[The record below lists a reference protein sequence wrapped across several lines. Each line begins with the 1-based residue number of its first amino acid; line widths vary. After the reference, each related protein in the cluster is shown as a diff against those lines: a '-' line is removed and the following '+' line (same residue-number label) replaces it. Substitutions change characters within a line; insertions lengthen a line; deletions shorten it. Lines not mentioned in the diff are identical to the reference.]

1 MTNHHQLFRGL
12 GLATIGLVAAL
23 LAGCSTQQP
32 LTVPLPQAGAQAM
45 VVPATNM
52 VTVPQNLSVT
62 TVAGQNVPVFIRSS
76 NEWFQASGDLKN
88 WANVS
93 RLTANV
99 TFGWTAEIGAES
111 YNLYQGQS
119 SGSYADPI
127 NTLTNHVTV
136 PVVANV
142 TNFFVVTAV
151 GADGI
156 ESVYSAE
163 LAYAPPIVA
172 PRFIIP

>member
-1 MTNHHQLFRGL
+1 MTRTLSILCGL
-12 GLATIGLVAAL
+12 LL

-32 LTVPLPQAGAQAM
+32 GTPPMPQAGARAM

-52 VTVPQNLSVT
+52 VTVPQNLSVI

-99 TFGWTAEIGAES
+99 TFGWAGEIGAAS
-111 YNLYQGQS
+111 YNLYQGS
-119 SGSYADPI
+119 ASGNYAGEFS
-127 NTLTNHVTV
+127 TTTNHITV
-136 PVVANV
+136 PVVENV

-151 GADGI
+151 
-156 ESVYSAE
+156 V
-163 LAYAPPIVA
+163 
-172 PRFIIP
+172 